1 MKRVTVTLIACLAIM
16 TMQAQ
21 TEKPQPT
28 NPSDAGT
35 HYINPIVRAD
45 YPDPDVIRVGNTY
58 CMVSTMAYYFPGAK
72 TAAAGKPYTC
82 RLSSSRSA
90 WNIPGWLFLF

>member
-1 MKRVTVTLIACLAIM
+1 MKKSMNLLLACLTVA

-21 TEKPQPT
+21 TEKPQPV

-58 CMVSTMAYYFPGAK
+58 YMV
-72 TAAAGKPYTC
+72 
-82 RLSSSRSA
+82 
-90 WNIPGWLFLF
+90 N

>member
-1 MKRVTVTLIACLAIM
+1 MKRVTVTLIAYLAIM

-28 NPSDAGT
+28 NPSDAG
-35 HYINPIVRAD
+35 YPIVRAD
-45 YPDPDVIRVGNTY
+45 YPDPGVIRVGSTY
-58 CMVSTMAYYFPGAK
+58 YMVSTMAYHFPGAK
-72 TAAAGKPYTC
+72 TAATGKPYTC